1 MNCWPR
7 KETDVDDILLEV
19 RKTREA
25 YAKEFG
31 YDLQAIHRD
40 LKAQEQASGRRIV
53 SLPPRRPK
61 PTMAKGTGSQP
72 SNVSGRTSA

>member
-1 MNCWPR
+1 M
-7 KETDVDDILLEV
+7 DDILLEV
-19 RKTREA
+19 RKARDA

-53 SLPPRRPK
+53 WLPPRRPK
-61 PTMAKGTGSQP
+61 PTKAEGTVSRA
-72 SNVSGRTSA
+72 SNDSGRTSG

>member
-1 MNCWPR
+1 MSLRQFAPLMNCWLT

-19 RKTREA
+19 RKIRED

-40 LKAQEQASGRRIV
+40 LKAQEQTSGRRIV

-61 PTMAKGTGSQP
+61 PI
-72 SNVSGRTSA
+72 VSTRHA

>member
-1 MNCWPR
+1 MNCWPT
-7 KETDVDDILLEV
+7 KETKVDDILLAV
-19 RKTREA
+19 RKAREA

-53 SLPPRRPK
+53 SLRPRRPK
-61 PTMAKGTGSQP
+61 PTTAEGTGSQT
-72 SNVSGRTSA
+72 SNDSGRTSG